1 MEQLLLLYV
10 VLLSATLIIISGK
23 LFICA
28 PLEIISVAA
37 IRRKTVYTASCIRAM
52 QAYIIALLLAVILSV
67 VDCGSP
73 PPPGNNAS
81 PVGTLTRTTYQGTV
95 TYTCDS
101 GYEVSTGVTMAT
113 CMASGTWGPVPTCSR
128 M

>member
-1 MEQLLLLYV
+1 
-10 VLLSATLIIISGK
+10 
-23 LFICA
+23 
-28 PLEIISVAA
+28 
-37 IRRKTVYTASCIRAM
+37 M
-52 QAYIIALLLAVILSV
+52 QAYIIALLLAVIIIILLSV

-101 GYEVSTGVTMAT
+101 GYEVSTGVTIVTAT
-113 CMASGTWGPVPTCSR
+113 CMANGMWETVTNCSR